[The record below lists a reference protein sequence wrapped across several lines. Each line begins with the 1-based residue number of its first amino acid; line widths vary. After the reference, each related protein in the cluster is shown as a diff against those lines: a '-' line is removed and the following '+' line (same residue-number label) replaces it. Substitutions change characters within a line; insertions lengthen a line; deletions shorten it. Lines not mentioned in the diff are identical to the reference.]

1 MKKLT
6 VFFFIIIFSC
16 SDKNKIP
23 KDILQ
28 KEKMQEVLWGMI
40 SAGEYLDGYVLKKDS
55 IDQVIEK
62 AKIYNHV
69 FQVYHITKE
78 GFDKSYKYYKEHPDM
93 MKKILD
99 SLSKRLT
106 FPIGQPQPRDTAKKK
121 LIETE
126 AVQ

>member
-6 VFFFIIIFSC
+6 VLFFIIIFSC
-16 SDKNKIP
+16 SDKNKIS
-23 KDILQ
+23 KDILP

-40 SAGEYLDGYVLKKDS
+40 CAGEYLDGYVLKKDS
-55 IDQVIEK
+55 IDGVIEK
-62 AKIYNHV
+62 TKIYNQV
-69 FQVYHITKE
+69 FRVYHITKE

-93 MKKILD
+93 MKEILD

-106 FPIGQPQPRDTAKKK
+106 FPIGQPQLRDTAKKK